1 MSQTHSELLSIADE
15 LKELAARG
23 EEPEVRESLRK
34 LRQAVKEV
42 GKASSR
48 SWLGYHAN
56 VYTRNFRPPHAQG
69 LFDPVEGLKRLAFSS
84 YTRWLEYTPQEVEE
98 AIYQLSGIP
107 DMNQVLAFND
117 KASSEF
123 KAHKFALLSILD
135 IELSHS
141 SSPLLSELKTKVDD
155 LSLKTDSELV
165 SSWAPKDIG
174 SRSRDRLARS
184 QGRMTPP
191 HISIRAKVVAIEHT
205 LNSIITLEEL
215 TRNIAKH
222 LSRQRS
228 HRQPERTT
236 GERVFI
242 GHGRSHVWRE
252 LKDFLEDDLGL
263 LVDEFNGIPTAG
275 VSITSRL
282 SVMLDS
288 AAIAFLVMTG
298 EDEQPDGAF
307 RARENVVHEAGLFQG
322 RLGFERAI
330 ILLEEGCEEFS
341 NIVGLGQIRF
351 PRNNISAAFEEIRRV
366 FEREGVLKQVNTR

>member
-1 MSQTHSELLSIADE
+1 MSQTHSELLSIAHE

-34 LRQAVKEV
+34 LWQAVKEV
-42 GKASSR
+42 SRAWSR

-56 VYTRNFRPPHAQG
+56 VYTRDFRPPHAKG
-69 LFDPVEGLKRLAFSS
+69 LFDPAEGLKPFDLNL
-84 YTRWLEYTPQEVEE
+84 YTRWLEYAPQEVEE
-98 AIYQLSGIP
+98 KIYQLSGIP

-123 KAHKFALLSILD
+123 EAHKFALLSILD
-135 IELSHS
+135 LEISNS
-141 SSPLLSELKTKVDD
+141 SSLLLSELKTKVDD

-165 SSWAPKDIG
+165 TSWAPEDIG
-174 SRSRDRLARS
+174 RRSRDGLALS
-184 QGRMTPP
+184 QGRRTPP
-191 HISIRAKVVAIEHT
+191 HISVGAKVFAIEHT
-205 LNSIITLEEL
+205 LSSITTLEEL
-215 TRNIAKH
+215 TRNIASH

-228 HRQPERTT
+228 HRQSERTT

-263 LVDEFNGIPTAG
+263 LVDEFNGVPTAG

-330 ILLEEGCEEFS
+330 VLLQDGCEKFS
-341 NIVGLGQIRF
+341 NNAGLVHINFSKDNIRASF
-351 PRNNISAAFEEIRRV
+351 QDIRDV
-366 FEREGVLKQVNTR
+366 LEREGILKAGASS